1 MNRSIVAVLG
11 LLLLM
16 TTTGCLATSTRAPPR
31 GLGVQH
37 ANAGELVTDQ
47 QSAPKRGE
55 ACASSSLGAV
65 AQGDAS
71 IRAAAEK
78 GGITK
83 IAYVDS
89 RSTNVFGIYAKY
101 CTIVWGE

>member
-16 TTTGCLATSTRAPPR
+16 TTTGCLAMSTRAPLI
-31 GLGVQH
+31 GLGIQNVK
-37 ANAGELVTDQ
+37 AGELVTEHQ
-47 QSAPKRGE
+47 NATKMGE
-55 ACASSSLGAV
+55 ACASSILGAV